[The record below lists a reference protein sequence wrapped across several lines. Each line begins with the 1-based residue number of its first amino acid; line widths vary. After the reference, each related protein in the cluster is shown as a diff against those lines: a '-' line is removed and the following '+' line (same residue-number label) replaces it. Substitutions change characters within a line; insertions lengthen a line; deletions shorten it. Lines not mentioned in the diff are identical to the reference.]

1 MGRISKLMIL
11 ALLVGSVLRFAN
23 LEGKVYW
30 HDEAYTALYA
40 TGHDRTDAYEA
51 LFDGQ
56 LKTAGDI
63 LVWQQ
68 ATPDY
73 GLAQT
78 VRQLAKND
86 AQHPP
91 LYYLLTR
98 MAMYIT
104 GNTVVATR
112 SIAAIAGVL
121 LIPAVYWLS
130 LELFT
135 SRLTAS
141 LSAALIAVSPF
152 HYLYAQEAR
161 EYSLWTLTTV
171 LASGALL
178 KALRKNTLSTWLVYV
193 AILTTSLYGC
203 ILMFLVIGGHGL
215 YVALQAIATYRQKR
229 SLYAFTS
236 LRNFTLSTA
245 ASLLLFAPWLRII
258 PDANVV
264 SWTAQPMPILSL
276 VKIWAGNITRLF
288 FDLNLDSTDPLFY
301 TIPPVLIA
309 LALVGYTLIW
319 SIQRMPKPALLFLAC
334 IGGVTLLAFVGP
346 DLVIGGRR
354 SSVTRY
360 LIPAYLCIQIAV
372 AYLLSQ
378 LLTSRRPSHYSS
390 AVGRSIGRSA
400 TAVLLVAGLIS
411 CLASIPSDTWWH
423 KKNSHLNPE
432 VARTVNQTPGALLIS
447 SDNNANLGEILSL
460 SHSLNPG
467 QPLLLSQEPNVPTI
481 PDGFDSVFLFNTSA
495 KVRDELN
502 QSSAYQV
509 TSVDEPGRLWQ
520 IQSK

>member
-51 LFDGQ
+51 LFNGQ

-73 GLAQT
+73 GLDQT
-78 VRQLAKND
+78 IRQLAKND

-98 MAMYIT
+98 MAMYVT

-112 SIAAIAGVL
+112 LIAAIAGVL

-130 LELFT
+130 LELFA
-135 SRLTAS
+135 SPLTAS

-161 EYSLWTLTTV
+161 EYSLWALTTV

-193 AILTTSLYGC
+193 AILTTSLYSC

-229 SLYAFTS
+229 SLYAFIG

-264 SWTAQPMPILSL
+264 SWTAQPIPILSL

-288 FDLNLDSTDPLFY
+288 FDLNLDSTDSLFY

-334 IGGVTLLAFVGP
+334 VGGVTLLAFVGP
-346 DLVIGGRR
+346 DLAIGGRR

-378 LLTSRRPSHYSS
+378 LLISKRLPHYSAATS
-390 AVGRSIGRSA
+390 KSA
-400 TAVLLVAGLIS
+400 TAVLLVAGLVS

-432 VARTVNQTPGALLIS
+432 VARMINQIPGALLIS

-460 SHSLNPG
+460 SHRLNPD

-481 PDGFDSVFLFNTSA
+481 PDGFESVFLFNPSA

-502 QSSAYQV
+502 QSSTYRV
-509 TSVDEPGRLWQ
+509 MSVYEPGRLWQ